1 MKISVIIPSLNP
13 DEKLM
18 KVVNGLIEEGFD
30 DIILVNDGSDKEH
43 EGPFNEAA
51 TCSQVTVLV
60 HEVNKG
66 KGRALKTAFEYCR
79 DNRPDIDGVITVDGD
94 NQHLPKDIKA
104 CVEAMVAKEDK
115 VILGCRNF
123 KLDNVP
129 PKSKIGNNIT
139 GFVFRAFCRI
149 KISDTQTGL
158 RAIPYKYLQD
168 MLDIKGERFEYET
181 RMLLEM
187 KRRGIG
193 FDEVE
198 IETVYIEENAS
209 THFHPFR
216 DSMKIYGVIFRYL
229 FGRMFAFIKYMAS
242 SIASFLLD
250 NGIYTLL
257 EFILDDMMSKKI
269 WYPISY
275 GTARVISS
283 LFNFFVNRKV
293 VFKSSASVGKTMLK
307 YYILCVCQLGVGMG
321 IVYLLSEKLGT
332 SGWLTTLLKIGVEAC
347 LFILSFQIQK
357 RWVFA
362 SDKREE

>member
-43 EGPFNEAA
+43 EAPFNEAGA
-51 TCSQVTVLV
+51 CSQVTVLV

-168 MLDIKGERFEYET
+168 MLEIKGERFEYET

-229 FGRMFAFIKYMAS
+229 FGRMFSFIKYMIS
-242 SIASFLLD
+242 SLASFLID
-250 NGIYTLL
+250 NGLFRLL
-257 EFILDDMMSKKI
+257 EFIMADRATRSIQILVA
-269 WYPISY
+269 
-275 GTARVISS
+275 TVVARVVSS
-283 LFNFFVNRKV
+283 LFNFFVNRKA
-293 VFKSSASVGKTMLK
+293 VFKSDESMGKTMLK
-307 YYILCVCQLGVGMG
+307 YYALCICQMGVSYGL
-321 IVYLLSEKLGT
+321 VFLFSDLLDT
-332 SGWLTTLLKIGVEAC
+332 SGWFTSLVKLVVDTC
-347 LFILSFQIQK
+347 LFILSYQIQK

-362 SDKREE
+362 SDKRED

>member
-51 TCSQVTVLV
+51 ACSQVTVLV

-66 KGRALKTAFEYCR
+66 KGRALKTAFKYCR

-94 NQHLPKDIKA
+94 NQHLPKDIRA
-104 CVEAMVAKEDK
+104 CVEAMVEKGDK

-229 FGRMFAFIKYMAS
+229 FGRMFAFIKYMIS
-242 SIASFLLD
+242 SGLSFLIDIGLF
-250 NGIYTLL
+250 TLL
-257 EFILDDMMSKKI
+257 EYVLADKVDKKI
-269 WYPISY
+269 QILVATV
-275 GTARVISS
+275 GARVVSS
-283 LFNFFVNRKV
+283 LFNFFVNRKA
-293 VFKSSASVGKTMLK
+293 VFKSDAPMGKTMLK
-307 YYILCVCQLGVGMG
+307 YYILCICQMG
-321 IVYLLSEKLGT
+321 ASYGLVYLFSDILHT
-332 SGWLTTLLKIGVEAC
+332 TGWLTSLLKVAVDTC